1 MAGRETG
8 QPEFRPI
15 ATEGERTIPVVVV
28 WDGQGEPYPVQLYRH
43 PKDDPA
49 SAELVAEI
57 LPEEP
62 GRAYPA
68 SLTITSNQSLTM
80 CERSRPGCE
89 FARPGGGET
98 GEDGYPCCYEIG
110 GGGAPPRDV
119 PPHVMV
125 WSGFPMAG
133 AGGASPHTGMAA
145 VARSADLMEVWWVGQ
160 DGSVQ
165 DRWYDGA
172 NWQGFQM
179 AGPGSASLSSG
190 IAAVARS
197 ADLME
202 VWWVGQDG
210 SVRSDVAAGQS
221 AAKATAPGPYLPDV
235 ESVCSHPG
243 RLFVHTMQPS
253 RHPYR

>member
-160 DGSVQ
+160 DGSV
-165 DRWYDGA
+165 
-172 NWQGFQM
+172 
-179 AGPGSASLSSG
+179 
-190 IAAVARS
+190 
-197 ADLME
+197 
-202 VWWVGQDG
+202 
-210 SVRSDVAAGQS
+210 RSDVAAGQS